1 MKVLL
6 WGSVAFLSVLW
17 TGGAALLAQ
26 GVVWSSRR
34 MSEGPA
40 LTLEA
45 AGGSVLIPMWLASWF
60 DPTALNTVVQTVQGV
75 LTNFF
80 SVLPT
85 MGMVLAWLVPAIW
98 ITWGIGM
105 LMLLGLVIFANGLL
119 QRYQKS

>member
-17 TGGAALLAQ
+17 TGGAALLSQ
-26 GVVWSSRR
+26 GVVWASRR

-40 LTLEA
+40 LTLESA
-45 AGGSVLIPMWLASWF
+45 ASSVIIPVWMTSWF
-60 DPTALNTVVQTVQGV
+60 DPIALNTVLHTAQGAMG
-75 LTNFF
+75 NFF

-105 LMLLGLVIFANGLL
+105 LMLLGLVIFGAGIL
-119 QRYQKS
+119 QRFQKS

>member
-6 WGSVAFLSVLW
+6 WGGVAFLSVLW
-17 TGGAALLAQ
+17 TGGAALLSQA
-26 GVVWSSRR
+26 VVWSSRR

-45 AGGSVLIPMWLASWF
+45 AASSFMIPVWVTSWF
-60 DPTALNTVVQTVQGV
+60 DPIALNMVLQTAQGF
-75 LTNFF
+75 LGNFF

-98 ITWGIGM
+98 MTWGVGM
-105 LMLLGLVIFANGLL
+105 LILLGTVLLGTVIL
-119 QRYQKS
+119 QRIQKS